1 MGTVTTLAL
10 RAEMEERAGT
20 SGYRSPVTPQQGIT
34 PLPVLPVDLVLGLE
48 IIKQMLA
55 CFPPQACQAAALM
68 PSDKAQGLQMAP
80 VAVTPSL
87 FLLSR
92 LLLLS
97 NKLDHGARDS
107 SVRNQW
113 DSHWMLR
120 KTCLSQPNKATCP
133 HHVLVKSM
141 LFCCQE
147 ESCCLYLMREMSPCP
162 DTQLQMSE
170 LLEGKPRTN
179 TLIYLRFGMR
189 PSI

>member
-1 MGTVTTLAL
+1 M
-10 RAEMEERAGT
+10 
-20 SGYRSPVTPQQGIT
+20 
-34 PLPVLPVDLVLGLE
+34 DLVLGLE

-68 PSDKAQGLQMAP
+68 SFDKAQGLQMAT

-120 KTCLSQPNKATCP
+120 KICLS
-133 HHVLVKSM
+133 
-141 LFCCQE
+141 
-147 ESCCLYLMREMSPCP
+147 
-162 DTQLQMSE
+162 
-170 LLEGKPRTN
+170 
-179 TLIYLRFGMR
+179 
-189 PSI
+189 